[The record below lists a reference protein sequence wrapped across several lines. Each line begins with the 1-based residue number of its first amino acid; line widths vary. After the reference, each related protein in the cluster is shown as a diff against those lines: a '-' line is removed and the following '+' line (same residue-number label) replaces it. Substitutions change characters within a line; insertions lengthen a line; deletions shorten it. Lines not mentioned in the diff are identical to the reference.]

1 MASVVLPLTLW
12 VAPAVVPAPA
22 EPAPPLMPAEPAP
35 AEPTPVPAPVVA
47 ADPASERLDRLERR
61 LKALER
67 ENRGLRDE
75 VTMLREDHDEVS
87 ERVDRVMPLTGRVG
101 GYLDVGFFYGM
112 GDGSGIRPDIGYQNF
127 PEYEGVVPDSW
138 VFMGDPLSTTINS
151 RGEPADTGASR
162 AISFDGVNSQGKS
175 SFILNA
181 FNLNLLAGIGKGVS
195 IEGLIDFVPRARNVA
210 DPDTSRFALGDY
222 IDVKLGY
229 LRWQVP
235 VKRLDFDLYAGKI
248 DPPFGYEYRIQESP
262 SRIGVTPSLICRYTC
277 GRPLGIKARFR
288 FLPRRSLIFAM
299 SVTNGGSFTENF
311 GFANEIDTNH
321 FKTVMGRLSY
331 VIPVGSGLEIGASG
345 AVGAQDFQPKDLV
358 IQKQYGFDL
367 HLEAK
372 GVDLTGEFVMG
383 KVDGDTEAG
392 GVRCGIAPC
401 LDFRGAYGLLGYRVL
416 TWLMPYARVDWRK
429 AVHQSGASFV
439 YNSNTLRITPG
450 LRFEVGTNV
459 IIKLEYSVNRELGRV
474 PGIRNDVFTSSLV
487 ARM

>member
-1 MASVVLPLTLW
+1 MLLSLLMLATQPAERPPPEPIAVTAPESAPGQ
-12 VAPAVVPAPA
+12 APAPTAPIA
-22 EPAPPLMPAEPAP
+22 
-35 AEPTPVPAPVVA
+35 TSS
-47 ADPASERLDRLERR
+47 ADDRLDRLEKR

-67 ENRGLRDE
+67 ENRALRGE
-75 VTMLREDHDEVS
+75 VTTLREDQDEVS

-101 GYLDVGFFYGM
+101 GYLDVGFFHAQ
-112 GDGSGIRPDIGYQNF
+112 GDGSGVRSDIGNLQF
-127 PEYEGVVPDSW
+127 PEYKGVVPDSW
-138 VFMGDPLSTTINS
+138 VLMGDPLSTTINS

-162 AISFDGVNSQGKS
+162 AITFDGVNSQGKS

-181 FNLNLLAGIGKGVS
+181 FNLNLMAGIGKQVS
-195 IEGLIDFVPRARNVA
+195 IEGLIDFVPRSRNVG
-210 DPDTSRFALGDY
+210 DPDNARFALGDY

-248 DPPFGYEYRIQESP
+248 DPPFGFEYRIQESP
-262 SRIGVTPSLICRYTC
+262 MRTTVTPSLACRYTC

-288 FLPRRSLIFAM
+288 FLPKRSLIFAL
-299 SVTNGGSFTENF
+299 SLTNGSSFTENF
-311 GFANEIDTNH
+311 SFSNEIDSNN

-331 VIPVGSGLEIGASG
+331 VIPVGAGLEIGSSG
-345 AVGAQDFQPKDLV
+345 SVGAQDFQPKDLV

-367 HLEAK
+367 RLEVK
-372 GVDLTGEFVMG
+372 GVELTGEYVQG
-383 KVDGDTEAG
+383 KVDGETEPG
-392 GVRCGIAPC
+392 GVACGIAPC
-401 LDFRGAYGLLGYRVL
+401 LEFKTAYGLLAYRVL

-429 AVHQSGASFV
+429 AHHQNGASFV

-450 LRFEVGTNV
+450 FRFEVGTNV
-459 IIKLEYSVNRELGRV
+459 IIKLEYTVNRELGRI